1 MRLAKNLLPRAA
13 RPFDVVGQGLN
24 SIDLFAVV
32 AEYPARNSKH
42 RLEKFVKLAGGQ
54 VATAMAACARLGWRA
69 RYVGRFGDDDYGAFG
84 VESLVRDGVDVQ
96 AVRQLPGIA
105 SQFSLILVDGSGDR
119 TVMWDRDPGL
129 TMAAREV
136 EPDVIRSGRV
146 LHVDCFE
153 TEPATAAARIARAS
167 GMATVI
173 DVEGIRTGTVEL
185 LREIDIIIA
194 AEEFPTRLT
203 GYEDLGRALA
213 AMADEFREASLV
225 SVTLGARGSLTRI
238 QGREIRMPAFK
249 VPVVDTTGAGDVF
262 RGAFIAAWLGA
273 EHGAEVEDLLTYA
286 TAAAALKCRALGA
299 REGIPHADEVNRFLR
314 EAVPIT

>member
-1 MRLAKNLLPRAA
+1 MHLPKNLLPRSV
-13 RPFDVVGQGLN
+13 RPFDVIGQGLN

-42 RLEKFVKLAGGQ
+42 RLEKFVKLPGGQ

-84 VESLVRDGVDVQ
+84 VESLERDGVDV
-96 AVRQLPGIA
+96 AGVRRIRGVP
-105 SQFSLILVDGSGDR
+105 SQFSFILVDGSGDR
-119 TVMWDRDPGL
+119 TVMWDRDPAL
-129 TMAAREV
+129 NMTARDV
-136 EPDVIRSGRV
+136 EPDLICSGRV

-153 TEPATAAARIARAS
+153 TEPATAAARLARAS

-173 DVEGIRTGTVEL
+173 DVEAVRTGTVEL

-194 AEEFPTRLT
+194 AEEFPARLT
-203 GYEDLGRALA
+203 GYDDLGRALA
-213 AMADEFREASLV
+213 AMADEFRQAAMV

-238 QGREIRMPAFK
+238 QGREIPMPAFK

-262 RGAFIAAWLGA
+262 RGAFIAAWLGC
-273 EHGAEVEDLLTYA
+273 ERGAEVEDLLVYA
-286 TAAAALKCRALGA
+286 TAAAGLKCRALGA
-299 REGIPHADEVNRFLR
+299 REGIPHAEEVDRFLR
-314 EAVPIT
+314 DAVPR